1 MDLSYS
7 ACRTSQSEGRD
18 VVMWSSGQVVERSNE
33 PNPKL
38 QLQLVLEL
46 APFDACSLGLPLTQA
61 RRLLESLPSMKR
73 ERTYD
78 VIVVG
83 AGHAGCEAA
92 LAAARMGCSTL
103 LVTQNLDTIGL
114 MSCNPAVG
122 GIGKGQL
129 VRELDALG
137 GAMARLTDKA
147 GIHFRQ
153 LNTNKGRAVRS
164 SRAQVDR
171 QLYRRLVKQT
181 VEQAEN
187 LDLHQGTAAR
197 VLVRGK
203 TAIGIETELGEK
215 LRAKTVVLAPGTFL
229 NGLVHIGLT
238 HFPAGRLG
246 EAPAQMLSANLR
258 ELGFRIDRF
267 KTGTPPR
274 LDIRSLNLKRLQEQ
288 HGDAD
293 PVAFSAWTVEPV
305 ENRVSCHIAYTN
317 PKTHRIVRAGLK
329 QSPLYSGVIKGRG
342 VRYCPSIED
351 KVVKFS
357 DRDRHHVFIEP
368 EGTDTIECYPNGI
381 STSLPIHLQLRML
394 HSIEGL
400 EDCRMLRPGYA
411 IEHDYS
417 DPTQLFP
424 TLETRPIRNLYFA
437 GQINGTTGYEEA
449 ATQGLVA
456 GANAAL
462 RVQEKPALVLTRADS
477 YIGVMI
483 DDLVTKGTDEPYRM
497 FTARV
502 EYRLLLREDN
512 ADLRLSPR
520 AHELDLLSGER
531 FARVQEKQKQCE
543 QASAWLNSARIKPTS
558 ATNRVLTSLGTSPI
572 RESVA
577 PVELLRRPEV
587 TWSDLAAM
595 AGGDMTEFGSA
606 NSDRVPGRAGHVPVS
621 APVRDLVELEVKY
634 EGYIERTKHQLGQF
648 EELES
653 IAIPERLDFN
663 RVPGLSN
670 EVRERLSRNR
680 PASVGMAQRMPG
692 ITPAAVFALLAYLK
706 GKR

>member
-1 MDLSYS
+1 M
-7 ACRTSQSEGRD
+7 
-18 VVMWSSGQVVERSNE
+18 
-33 PNPKL
+33 
-38 QLQLVLEL
+38 LE
-46 APFDACSLGLPLTQA
+46 A
-61 RRLLESLPSMKR
+61 
-73 ERTYD
+73 YD

-129 VRELDALG
+129 VRELDAMG
-137 GAMARLTDKA
+137 GAMGRLADKA

-153 LNTNKGRAVRS
+153 LNTSKGRAVRS

-171 QLYRRLVKQT
+171 QLYRRLVRQA

-187 LDLHQGTAAR
+187 LALHQGTAAR

-229 NGLVHIGLT
+229 NGLVHIGLVS
-238 HFPAGRLG
+238 FPAGRLG
-246 EAPAQMLSANLR
+246 EVPAQKLGANLR
-258 ELGFRIDRF
+258 ELGFRIRRF
-267 KTGTPPR
+267 KTGTPAR
-274 LDIRSLNLKRLQEQ
+274 LDLRSLDLRAMQRQ
-288 HGDAD
+288 DGDEP
-293 PVAFSAWTVEPV
+293 PVPFSDWTVERPR
-305 ENRVSCHIAYTN
+305 NQASCYVTYTN
-317 PKTHRIVRAGLK
+317 KATHRIVRSGLK
-329 QSPLYSGVIKGRG
+329 QSPLYSGIIKGRG

-357 DRDRHHVFIEP
+357 DRDRHHIFIEP
-368 EGTDTIECYPNGI
+368 EGTDTVECYPNGI
-381 STSLPIHLQLRML
+381 STSLPVHLQLRML
-394 HSIEGL
+394 HSIKGL
-400 EDCRMLRPGYA
+400 EDCRMFRPGYA

-424 TLETRPIRNLYFA
+424 TLETRPVRNLYFA

-456 GANAAL
+456 GVNAAL
-462 RVQEKPALVLTRADS
+462 RVLKKPPLVLTRADS

-512 ADLRLSPR
+512 ADLRLGPR
-520 AHELDLLSGER
+520 AHELGLLTGKQFSR
-531 FARVQEKQKQCE
+531 IQEKQKQCK
-543 QASAWLNSARIKPTS
+543 QANAWLSSARIKSTPKV
-558 ATNRVLTSLGTSPI
+558 NRRLRTLGTTPVA
-572 RESVA
+572 ESVP

-587 TWSDLAAM
+587 TWSDLMYM
-595 AGGDMTEFGSA
+595 AERKTD
-606 NSDRVPGRAGHVPVS
+606 VPVS
-621 APVRDLVELEVKY
+621 VQELVELEVKY
-634 EGYIERTKHQLGQF
+634 EGYIERMKRQLGQF

-653 IAIPERLDFN
+653 IAIPERLDFG

-670 EVRERLSRNR
+670 EVRERLSHNR

-692 ITPAAVFALLAYLK
+692 VTPAAVFALLAYLK
-706 GKR
+706 GRR

>member
-1 MDLSYS
+1 MKH
-7 ACRTSQSEGRD
+7 
-18 VVMWSSGQVVERSNE
+18 ER
-33 PNPKL
+33 
-38 QLQLVLEL
+38 
-46 APFDACSLGLPLTQA
+46 A
-61 RRLLESLPSMKR
+61 
-73 ERTYD
+73 YD

-137 GAMARLTDKA
+137 GAMAQLTDKA

-153 LNTNKGRAVRS
+153 LNTSKGRAVRS

-187 LDLHQGTAAR
+187 LSLHQGTAAR
-197 VLVRGK
+197 VLLRGK

-229 NGLVHIGLT
+229 NGLVHIGLVS
-238 HFPAGRLG
+238 FPAGRLG
-246 EAPAQMLSANLR
+246 EAPAQKLSANLR
-258 ELGFRIDRF
+258 ELGFRIGRF

-317 PKTHRIVRAGLK
+317 TKTHRIVRAGLK

-381 STSLPIHLQLRML
+381 STSLPVHLQLRML
-394 HSIEGL
+394 QSIKGL
-400 EDCRMLRPGYA
+400 EDCRILRPGYA

-437 GQINGTTGYEEA
+437 GQMNGTTGYEEA

-462 RVQEKPALVLTRADS
+462 RVQEKPTLVLTRADS

-520 AHELDLLSGER
+520 ARELGLLSGER
-531 FARVQEKQKQCE
+531 FSRVQEKHKQCE
-543 QASAWLNSARIKPTS
+543 QARAWLDSARIKPT
-558 ATNRVLTSLGTSPI
+558 APTNRLLQSLGTSPI
-572 RESVA
+572 HESVA

-587 TWSDLAAM
+587 TWSDLEAM
-595 AGGDMTEFGSA
+595 AGDTIPIPRAESGY
-606 NSDRVPGRAGHVPVS
+606 VPG
-621 APVRDLVELEVKY
+621 PVRDLVELEVKY
-634 EGYIERTKHQLGQF
+634 EGYIERMKRQLGQF
-648 EELES
+648 EELEF
-653 IAIPERLDFN
+653 IVIPERLDFN

-680 PASVGMAQRMPG
+680 PASVGMAQRMSG
-692 ITPAAVFALLAYLK
+692 VTPAAVFALMAHLK
-706 GKR
+706 GHR

>member
-1 MDLSYS
+1 M
-7 ACRTSQSEGRD
+7 T
-18 VVMWSSGQVVERSNE
+18 
-33 PNPKL
+33 
-38 QLQLVLEL
+38 
-46 APFDACSLGLPLTQA
+46 
-61 RRLLESLPSMKR
+61 R
-73 ERTYD
+73 ERAYD

-92 LAAARMGCSTL
+92 LAAARMGCATL

-137 GAMARLTDKA
+137 GAMAQLTDKA

-153 LNTNKGRAVRS
+153 LNTSKGRAVRS

-181 VEQAEN
+181 LEQTGPAEARCQK
-187 LDLHQGTAAR
+187 LDARSQKWRHSDTSPLLSPRGKEGEKRAVTLYQGTAAR
-197 VLVRGK
+197 VLVRGR
-203 TAIGIETELGEK
+203 TAIGIETELDEK

-229 NGLVHIGLT
+229 NGLVHIGFVN
-238 HFPAGRLG
+238 FPAGRLG
-246 EAPAQMLSANLR
+246 EAPAQKLSANLR
-258 ELGFRIDRF
+258 ELGFRVGRF

-288 HGDAD
+288 HGDPE

-305 ENRVSCHIAYTN
+305 ENRVLCYVAYTN
-317 PKTHRIVRAGLK
+317 AKTHRIVRAGLK

-368 EGTDTIECYPNGI
+368 EGTDTVECYPNGI
-381 STSLPIHLQLRML
+381 STSLPVHLQLRML
-394 HSIEGL
+394 QSIKGF
-400 EDCRMLRPGYA
+400 EDCRILRPGYA

-424 TLETRPIRNLYFA
+424 TLETRLIRNLYFA

-449 ATQGLVA
+449 AAQGLVA

-462 RVQEKPALVLTRADS
+462 RAQEKPTLVLTRADS

-520 AHELDLLSGER
+520 SHELGLLSGER

-543 QASAWLNSARIKPTS
+543 QATAWLQSARIKPTA
-558 ATNRVLTSLGTSPI
+558 ATNRLLQSLGTSPI
-572 RESVA
+572 HESVA

-587 TWSDLAAM
+587 TWNDLVAMAESASDLP
-595 AGGDMTEFGSA
+595 T
-606 NSDRVPGRAGHVPVS
+606 PVQG
-621 APVRDLVELEVKY
+621 LVELEIKY
-634 EGYIERTKHQLGQF
+634 EGYIKRMKHQLCQF

-653 IAIPERLDFN
+653 IVIPERLDFN

-680 PASVGMAQRMPG
+680 PASVGMAQRMSG
-692 ITPAAVFALLAYLK
+692 ITPAAVFALMAHLK
-706 GKR
+706 GHR

>member
-1 MDLSYS
+1 
-7 ACRTSQSEGRD
+7 
-18 VVMWSSGQVVERSNE
+18 
-33 PNPKL
+33 
-38 QLQLVLEL
+38 
-46 APFDACSLGLPLTQA
+46 
-61 RRLLESLPSMKR
+61 MKR
-73 ERTYD
+73 EQTYD

-83 AGHAGCEAA
+83 AGHAGTEAA

-103 LVTQNLDTIGL
+103 LLTQNLDTIGL

-129 VRELDALG
+129 VRELDAMG
-137 GAMARLTDKA
+137 GAMAQLTDRA

-153 LNTNKGRAVRS
+153 LNTSKGRAVRS

-181 VEQAEN
+181 LEQTPYEVRSEK
-187 LDLHQGTAAR
+187 LDARSQKCRPGVTLYQGTVAK
-197 VLVRGK
+197 VKVRGK
-203 TAIGIETELGEK
+203 RCVGVETELGEQ

-229 NGLVHIGLT
+229 NGLVHIGMT
-238 HFPAGRLG
+238 RFPAGRLG
-246 EAPAQMLSANLR
+246 EAPAQMLSRNLE
-258 ELGFRIDRF
+258 ELGFRLNRF
-267 KTGTPPR
+267 KTGTPAR
-274 LDIRSLNLKRLQEQ
+274 LDMRSLNLKAMQKQ
-288 HGDAD
+288 DGDEP
-293 PVAFSAWTVEPV
+293 PVPFSDWTDEPPR
-305 ENRVSCHIAYTN
+305 NQASCYVTYTN
-317 PKTHRIVRAGLK
+317 PTTHRIVRSSLK
-329 QSPLYSGVIKGRG
+329 QSPLYAGVIKGRG

-357 DRDRHHVFIEP
+357 ERDRHHVFIEP

-381 STSLPIHLQLRML
+381 STSLPVHLQLRML
-394 HSIEGL
+394 RSIKGL

-417 DPTQLFP
+417 DPTQLLP
-424 TLETRPIRNLYFA
+424 TLETCPIRDLYFA

-449 ATQGLVA
+449 AAQGLVA

-462 RVQEKPALVLTRADS
+462 RVLERSPFILTRADS

-520 AHELDLLSGER
+520 AHEIGLLSGER
-531 FARVQEKQKQCE
+531 FSRVQLKQKQCE
-543 QASAWLNSARIKPTS
+543 QEAARLNAARVRPTPEV
-558 ATNRVLTSLGTSPI
+558 NRRLKSLGTTPI
-572 RESVA
+572 AGSVPA
-577 PVELLRRPEV
+577 IELLRRPEV
-587 TWSDLAAM
+587 TWIDLAAM
-595 AGGDMTEFGSA
+595 DES
-606 NSDRVPGRAGHVPVS
+606 VPDLP
-621 APVRDLVELEVKY
+621 APVQDLVELEVKY
-634 EGYIERTKHQLGQF
+634 EGYIERTKHQLAQF

-653 IAIPERLDFN
+653 IVIPQRLDFN

-670 EVRERLSRNR
+670 EVRERLSRHR
-680 PASVGMAQRMPG
+680 PASVGQAQRMTG
-692 ITPAAVFALLAYLK
+692 VTPAAVFALLAYMK
-706 GKR
+706 GRK

>member
-1 MDLSYS
+1 MKH
-7 ACRTSQSEGRD
+7 
-18 VVMWSSGQVVERSNE
+18 M
-33 PNPKL
+33 
-38 QLQLVLEL
+38 
-46 APFDACSLGLPLTQA
+46 
-61 RRLLESLPSMKR
+61 PS
-73 ERTYD
+73 YD

-129 VRELDALG
+129 VRELDAMG
-137 GAMARLTDKA
+137 GAMGQLTDRA

-153 LNTNKGRAVRS
+153 LNTSKGRAVRS

-171 QLYRRLVKQT
+171 QLYRRLVKQSLEDT
-181 VEQAEN
+181 AEGRSQKAEARRQNCSDSDRPSRGVTLYQA
-187 LDLHQGTAAR
+187 AVAR
-197 VLVRGK
+197 VLVRGR
-203 TAIGIETELGEK
+203 TCVGVETELGEQ

-229 NGLVHIGLT
+229 NGLVHIGLVS
-238 HFPAGRLG
+238 FPAGRLG
-246 EAPAQMLSANLR
+246 EAPAQKLGANLR
-258 ELGFRIDRF
+258 ELGFNIGRF
-267 KTGTPPR
+267 KTGTPAR
-274 LDIRSLNLKRLQEQ
+274 LDLRSLNLKAMQKQ
-288 HGDAD
+288 DGDEP
-293 PVAFSAWTVEPV
+293 PVPFSDWTDEPPR
-305 ENRVSCHIAYTN
+305 NTASCYITYTN
-317 PKTHRIVRAGLK
+317 KTTHRIVRSGLA

-351 KVVKFS
+351 KTVKFS
-357 DRDRHHVFIEP
+357 DRDRHHIFIEP
-368 EGTDTIECYPNGI
+368 EGTDTVECYPNGI
-381 STSLPIHLQLRML
+381 STSLPVHLQLRML
-394 HSIEGL
+394 HSIKGL

-437 GQINGTTGYEEA
+437 GQVNGTTGYEEA
-449 ATQGLVA
+449 AAQGLVA

-462 RVQEKPALVLTRADS
+462 RVQEKPPLVLTRADS

-512 ADLRLSPR
+512 ADLRLGPR
-520 AHELDLLSGER
+520 AHELGLLTDRQFSR
-531 FARVQEKQKQCE
+531 IQEKQKQCE
-543 QASAWLNSARIKPTS
+543 QARKWLNSARIK
-558 ATNRVLTSLGTSPI
+558 ATPRVNRRLEALGTTSI
-572 RESVA
+572 SESVA
-577 PVELLRRPEV
+577 AIELLRRPEV
-587 TWSDLAAM
+587 TWGDLMEM
-595 AGGDMTEFGSA
+595 ANDEYRMSNVG
-606 NSDRVPGRAGHVPVS
+606 RVGNQVAE
-621 APVRDLVELEVKY
+621 LVELEVKY
-634 EGYIERTKHQLGQF
+634 EGYIERMKRQLRQF
-648 EELES
+648 DELES

-680 PASVGMAQRMPG
+680 PASVGMAQRLPG
-692 ITPAAVFALLAYLK
+692 ITPAAVFALMAFLK
-706 GKR
+706 GHK

>member
-1 MDLSYS
+1 V
-7 ACRTSQSEGRD
+7 RR
-18 VVMWSSGQVVERSNE
+18 ERSH
-33 PNPKL
+33 
-38 QLQLVLEL
+38 
-46 APFDACSLGLPLTQA
+46 
-61 RRLLESLPSMKR
+61 
-73 ERTYD
+73 D

-129 VRELDALG
+129 VRELDAMG
-137 GAMARLTDKA
+137 GAMAELTDKA

-153 LNTNKGRAVRS
+153 LNTSKGRAVRS

-181 VEQAEN
+181 VEQTEN
-187 LDLHQGTAAR
+187 LYLHQGTAAR

-238 HFPAGRLG
+238 SFPAGRLG
-246 EAPAQMLSANLR
+246 EAPALWLSANLR
-258 ELGFRIDRF
+258 ELGFRIGRF
-267 KTGTPPR
+267 KTGTPAR
-274 LDIRSLNLKRLQEQ
+274 LDLRSLNLKAMQKQ
-288 HGDAD
+288 DGDEP
-293 PVAFSAWTVEPV
+293 PVPFSDWTDEPPR
-305 ENRVSCHIAYTN
+305 NLASCYVTYTN
-317 PKTHRIVRAGLK
+317 KTTHRIVRAGLK
-329 QSPLYSGVIKGRG
+329 QSPLYSGTIKGRG

-357 DRDRHHVFIEP
+357 DRERHHIFIEP
-368 EGTDTIECYPNGI
+368 EGTDTVECYPNGI
-381 STSLPIHLQLRML
+381 STSLPVHLQLRML
-394 HSIEGL
+394 QSIKGL

-462 RVQEKPALVLTRADS
+462 RVLEKTAFVLTRADS

-512 ADLRLSPR
+512 ADLRLAPR
-520 AHELDLLSGER
+520 AHELGLLTNRQFSR
-531 FARVQEKQKQCE
+531 IQEKQHQCE
-543 QASAWLNSARIKPTS
+543 QATAWLNSARIKASPKV
-558 ATNRVLTSLGTSPI
+558 NRRLKGLGTTPI
-572 RESVA
+572 AESVPA
-577 PVELLRRPEV
+577 IELLRRPEV
-587 TWSDLAAM
+587 TWVDLEYM
-595 AGGDMTEFGSA
+595 TGDTI
-606 NSDRVPGRAGHVPVS
+606 PIPRAESGHVPVS
-621 APVRDLVELEVKY
+621 APVRDLIELEVKY
-634 EGYIERTKHQLGQF
+634 EGYIERTKRQLGQF

-670 EVRERLSRNR
+670 EVRERLLHNR

-692 ITPAAVFALLAYLK
+692 ITPTAVFALLAYLK
-706 GKR
+706 GRR

>member
-1 MDLSYS
+1 
-7 ACRTSQSEGRD
+7 
-18 VVMWSSGQVVERSNE
+18 
-33 PNPKL
+33 
-38 QLQLVLEL
+38 
-46 APFDACSLGLPLTQA
+46 
-61 RRLLESLPSMKR
+61 MKR
-73 ERTYD
+73 ERAYD

-137 GAMARLTDKA
+137 GAMAQLTDKA

-153 LNTNKGRAVRS
+153 LNTSKGRAVRS

-181 VEQAEN
+181 LEQTVTDEARCHK
-187 LDLHQGTAAR
+187 LDARSKKWRQADTSPLPSPQSGEGEESAVTLYQGTVAR

-203 TAIGIETELGEK
+203 TCVGVETELGDQ

-229 NGLVHIGLT
+229 NGLVHIGLES
-238 HFPAGRLG
+238 FPAGRLG
-246 EAPAQMLSANLR
+246 EAPAQKLGANLR
-258 ELGFRIDRF
+258 DLGFNIGRF
-267 KTGTPPR
+267 KTGTPAR
-274 LDIRSLNLKRLQEQ
+274 LDTRSLDLEAMQKQD
-288 HGDAD
+288 GDEP
-293 PVAFSAWTVEPV
+293 PVPFSDWTDEPPR
-305 ENRVSCHIAYTN
+305 NQASCYVTYTN
-317 PKTHRIVRAGLK
+317 KTTHRIVRAGLK

-357 DRDRHHVFIEP
+357 DRDRHHIFIEP
-368 EGTDTIECYPNGI
+368 EGKDTVECYPNGI
-381 STSLPIHLQLRML
+381 STSLPVHLQLRML
-394 HSIEGL
+394 HSIKGL

-417 DPTQLFP
+417 DPTQLYP
-424 TLETRPIRNLYFA
+424 TLETRLVRNLYFA

-449 ATQGLVA
+449 GTQGLVA

-462 RVQEKPALVLTRADS
+462 RVQEKPPLVLTRADS

-512 ADLRLSPR
+512 ADLRLGPR
-520 AHELDLLSGER
+520 AHELGLLDSR
-531 FARVQEKQKQCE
+531 QFSRIREKQRQCKQ
-543 QASAWLNSARIKPTS
+543 ANAWLSSARIKPTPKV
-558 ATNRVLTSLGTSPI
+558 NRRLRTLGTTPI
-572 RESVA
+572 AESVP

-587 TWSDLAAM
+587 TWADLEAM
-595 AGGDMTEFGSA
+595 AGDMTEFRSG
-606 NSDRVPGRAGHVPVS
+606 NSDRVPPG
-621 APVRDLVELEVKY
+621 VRDLVELEVKY
-634 EGYIERTKHQLGQF
+634 EGYIERMKRQLGQF
-648 EELES
+648 EEFES
-653 IAIPERLDFN
+653 VVIPERLDFG

-692 ITPAAVFALLAYLK
+692 VTPAAVFALMAYLRNK
-706 GKR
+706 

>member
-1 MDLSYS
+1 
-7 ACRTSQSEGRD
+7 
-18 VVMWSSGQVVERSNE
+18 MWSSGQVVEWSNE

-92 LAAARMGCSTL
+92 LAAARMDCSTL

-137 GAMARLTDKA
+137 GAMAQLTDRA

-153 LNTNKGRAVRS
+153 LNTSKGRAVRS

-171 QLYRRLVKQT
+171 QFYRRLVKQT
-181 VEQAEN
+181 VEQTEN
-187 LDLHQGTAAR
+187 LSLHQGTAAR
-197 VLVRGK
+197 VLLHGK
-203 TAIGIETELGEK
+203 TATGIETELGEK

-229 NGLVHIGLT
+229 NGLVHIGLVS
-238 HFPAGRLG
+238 FPAGRLG
-246 EAPAQMLSANLR
+246 EAPAQRLSANLR
-258 ELGFRIDRF
+258 ELGFRIGRF

-274 LDIRSLNLKRLQEQ
+274 LDIRSLHLKRLQEQ
-288 HGDAD
+288 HGDAE
-293 PVAFSAWTVEPV
+293 PVPFSAWTVEPV
-305 ENRVSCHIAYTN
+305 ENRVSCHVAYTN
-317 PKTHRIVRAGLK
+317 TKTHRIVRAGLK

-381 STSLPIHLQLRML
+381 STSLPVHLQLRML
-394 HSIEGL
+394 QSIKGL
-400 EDCRMLRPGYA
+400 EGCRILRPGYA

-449 ATQGLVA
+449 AAQGLVA

-462 RVQEKPALVLTRADS
+462 RVQTKPALVLTRADS

-520 AHELDLLSGER
+520 AHELGLLSGER
-531 FARVQEKQKQCE
+531 FSRVQEKHNQCE
-543 QASAWLNSARIKPTS
+543 QARAWLDSARIKPTA
-558 ATNRVLTSLGTSPI
+558 ATNRLLQSLGTSPI
-572 RESVA
+572 HESVA

-587 TWSDLAAM
+587 TWNDLEAMVFGVRAAPSCRLSGK
-595 AGGDMTEFGSA
+595 AGATLPHSK
-606 NSDRVPGRAGHVPVS
+606 VPGFPGSDAGESGHFPRPVQ
-621 APVRDLVELEVKY
+621 DLIELEVKY
-634 EGYIERTKHQLGQF
+634 EGYIERMKHQLGQF

-653 IAIPERLDFN
+653 IVIPERLDFN

-680 PASVGMAQRMPG
+680 PASVGMAQRMSG
-692 ITPAAVFALLAYLK
+692 ITPAAVFALMVHLK
-706 GKR
+706 GHR

>member
-1 MDLSYS
+1 M
-7 ACRTSQSEGRD
+7 RR
-18 VVMWSSGQVVERSNE
+18 ERS
-33 PNPKL
+33 
-38 QLQLVLEL
+38 
-46 APFDACSLGLPLTQA
+46 
-61 RRLLESLPSMKR
+61 
-73 ERTYD
+73 YD

-137 GAMARLTDKA
+137 GAMAELTDKA

-153 LNTNKGRAVRS
+153 LNTSKGRAVRS

-181 VEQAEN
+181 VEVAEN
-187 LDLHQGTAAR
+187 LCLHQGTAAC

-203 TAIGIETELGEK
+203 TAVGIETELGEK

-229 NGLVHIGLT
+229 NGLVHIGLVS
-238 HFPAGRLG
+238 FPAGRLG
-246 EAPAQMLSANLR
+246 EAPAQKLSANLR
-258 ELGFRIDRF
+258 ELDFNIGRF
-267 KTGTPPR
+267 KTGTPAR
-274 LDIRSLNLKRLQEQ
+274 LDTRSLNLKAMQKQ
-288 HGDAD
+288 DGDEP
-293 PVAFSAWTVEPV
+293 PVPFSDWTDKPPR
-305 ENRVSCHIAYTN
+305 NQASCYVTYTN
-317 PKTHRIVRAGLK
+317 KTTHRIVRSGLK
-329 QSPLYSGVIKGRG
+329 QSPLYAGVIKGRG

-357 DRDRHHVFIEP
+357 DRDRHHIFIEP
-368 EGTDTIECYPNGI
+368 EGTDTVECYPNGI
-381 STSLPIHLQLRML
+381 STSLPIHLQLRTL
-394 HSIEGL
+394 QSIKGL

-462 RVQEKPALVLTRADS
+462 RVQERPALMLTRAES

-512 ADLRLSPR
+512 ADLRLSSR
-520 AHELDLLSGER
+520 AHELGLLSGVR
-531 FARVQEKQKQCE
+531 FARVQGKQRQCR
-543 QASAWLNSARIKPTS
+543 QATAWLNSARIKPVP
-558 ATNRVLTSLGTSPI
+558 AVNRRLESLGTTPI
-572 RESVA
+572 AESFPA
-577 PVELLRRPEV
+577 IEILRRPEV
-587 TWSDLAAM
+587 TWSGLAAM
-595 AGGDMTEFGSA
+595 TES
-606 NSDRVPGRAGHVPVS
+606 VPDLPVPVQE
-621 APVRDLVELEVKY
+621 LVELEVKY
-634 EGYIERTKHQLGQF
+634 EGYIKRMQHQLGQF

-653 IAIPERLDFN
+653 IVIPQRLDFN

-670 EVRERLSRNR
+670 EVREKLSRNR

-692 ITPAAVFALLAYLK
+692 VTPAAVFALMAYLK
-706 GKR
+706 GRR

>member
-1 MDLSYS
+1 M
-7 ACRTSQSEGRD
+7 
-18 VVMWSSGQVVERSNE
+18 N
-33 PNPKL
+33 
-38 QLQLVLEL
+38 
-46 APFDACSLGLPLTQA
+46 
-61 RRLLESLPSMKR
+61 R
-73 ERTYD
+73 EQTYD

-129 VRELDALG
+129 VRELDAMG
-137 GAMARLTDKA
+137 GAMGQLTDRA

-153 LNTNKGRAVRS
+153 LNTSKGRAVRS

-171 QLYRRLVKQT
+171 QLYRKLMKQLLEDADEVRSEKLDARSQKCSDT
-181 VEQAEN
+181 DRPRRAVTLYQA
-187 LDLHQGTAAR
+187 TAAR

-203 TAIGIETELGEK
+203 MCVGIETELGEE

-229 NGLVHIGLT
+229 NGLVHIGLVS
-238 HFPAGRLG
+238 FPAGRLG
-246 EAPAQMLSANLR
+246 EAPAQKLSTNLG
-258 ELGFRIDRF
+258 ELGFNIGRF
-267 KTGTPPR
+267 KTGTPAR
-274 LDIRSLNLKRLQEQ
+274 LDIRSLNLKAMQKQ
-288 HGDAD
+288 DGDEP
-293 PVAFSAWTVEPV
+293 PVAFSDWTDEPPR
-305 ENRVSCHIAYTN
+305 NTASCYVTYTN
-317 PKTHRIVRAGLK
+317 KTTHRIVRAGLK

-357 DRDRHHVFIEP
+357 DRDRHHIFIEP
-368 EGTDTIECYPNGI
+368 EGRDTVECYPNGI

-394 HSIEGL
+394 HSIAGL
-400 EDCRMLRPGYA
+400 EECRMLRPGYA

-424 TLETRPIRNLYFA
+424 TLETRPIRNLFFA

-449 ATQGLVA
+449 AAQGLVA

-462 RVQEKPALVLTRADS
+462 KVLEEPPLVLTRADS

-512 ADLRLSPR
+512 ADLRLGPR
-520 AHELDLLSGER
+520 AHELGLLTGNQFSR
-531 FARVQEKQKQCE
+531 IQEKQRQYE
-543 QASAWLNSARIKPTS
+543 RATNWLNSARIK
-558 ATNRVLTSLGTSPI
+558 ATPKVNRRLKALGTTPI
-572 RESVA
+572 AESVPA
-577 PVELLRRPEV
+577 IELLRRPEV
-587 TWSDLAAM
+587 TWEDLETMAFGVRAAPGCRLSRK
-595 AGGDMTEFGSA
+595 AGASLPHSKVQE
-606 NSDRVPGRAGHVPVS
+606 
-621 APVRDLVELEVKY
+621 LVELEVKY
-634 EGYIERTKHQLGQF
+634 EGYIERMKRQLAQF
-648 EELES
+648 DELES
-653 IAIPERLDFN
+653 IAIPERLDFG

-670 EVRERLSRNR
+670 EVRERLARNR

-692 ITPAAVFALLAYLK
+692 ITPAAVFAIMAHLRRK
-706 GKR
+706 

>member
-1 MDLSYS
+1 M
-7 ACRTSQSEGRD
+7 RH
-18 VVMWSSGQVVERSNE
+18 
-33 PNPKL
+33 
-38 QLQLVLEL
+38 
-46 APFDACSLGLPLTQA
+46 
-61 RRLLESLPSMKR
+61 

-83 AGHAGCEAA
+83 AGHAGTEAA
-92 LAAARMGCSTL
+92 LAAARMGCATL

-129 VRELDALG
+129 VRELDAMG
-137 GAMARLTDKA
+137 GAMGQLTDMA

-153 LNTNKGRAVRS
+153 LNTSKGRAVRS

-171 QLYRRLVKQT
+171 QLYRRLVRQLLEGADEVRSEKLDARSQKCSDT
-181 VEQAEN
+181 VRPRRAVTLYQA
-187 LDLHQGTAAR
+187 TAAR

-203 TAIGIETELGEK
+203 TCVGVETELGEQ
-215 LRAKTVVLAPGTFL
+215 LRAKAVVLAPGTFL

-238 HFPAGRLG
+238 SFPAGRLG
-246 EAPAQMLSANLR
+246 EAPAQKLGANLR
-258 ELGFRIDRF
+258 ELGFNIGRF
-267 KTGTPPR
+267 KTGTPAR
-274 LDIRSLNLKRLQEQ
+274 LDMRSLNLKAMQKQ
-288 HGDAD
+288 DGDEP
-293 PVAFSAWTVEPV
+293 PVPFSDWTDEPPR
-305 ENRVSCHIAYTN
+305 NLASCYVTYTN
-317 PKTHRIVRAGLK
+317 KTTHRIVRAGLK

-357 DRDRHHVFIEP
+357 DRDRHHIFIEP
-368 EGTDTIECYPNGI
+368 EGTDTVECYPNGI
-381 STSLPIHLQLRML
+381 STSLPVDLQLRML
-394 HSIEGL
+394 HSIKGL

-449 ATQGLVA
+449 AAQGLVA

-462 RVQEKPALVLTRADS
+462 RVQEKPPLVLTRADS

-512 ADLRLSPR
+512 ADLRLGPR
-520 AHELDLLSGER
+520 AHELGLLTDEQFGR
-531 FARVQEKQKQCE
+531 IQEKQRQCE
-543 QASAWLNSARIKPTS
+543 RATKWLNSARIKASPKV
-558 ATNRVLTSLGTSPI
+558 NRRLKALGTTPI
-572 RESVA
+572 TESVPA
-577 PVELLRRPEV
+577 IELLRRPEV
-587 TWSDLAAM
+587 TWTALAQM
-595 AGGDMTEFGSA
+595 ANGEWRMA
-606 NSDRVPGRAGHVPVS
+606 NSGQLGNQVAE
-621 APVRDLVELEVKY
+621 LVELEVKY
-634 EGYIERTKHQLGQF
+634 EGYIERMKRQLGQF
-648 EELES
+648 QELES

-663 RVPGLSN
+663 RVHGLSN
-670 EVRERLSRNR
+670 EVRERLSRN
-680 PASVGMAQRMPG
+680 PPSSVGMAQRMLG

-706 GKR
+706 GRK

>member
-1 MDLSYS
+1 
-7 ACRTSQSEGRD
+7 
-18 VVMWSSGQVVERSNE
+18 
-33 PNPKL
+33 
-38 QLQLVLEL
+38 
-46 APFDACSLGLPLTQA
+46 
-61 RRLLESLPSMKR
+61 MKR
-73 ERTYD
+73 EPTYD

-129 VRELDALG
+129 VRELDAMG
-137 GAMARLTDKA
+137 GAMGQMTDTA

-153 LNTNKGRAVRS
+153 LNTSKGRAVRS

-171 QLYRRLVKQT
+171 QLYRRLVKRT
-181 VEQAEN
+181 VEHAKN
-187 LDLHQGTAAR
+187 LDLHQGTATR

-203 TAIGIETELGEK
+203 TAIGIETELGER
-215 LRAKTVVLAPGTFL
+215 LRARTVVLAPGTFL
-229 NGLVHIGLT
+229 NGLVHIGLVS
-238 HFPAGRLG
+238 FPAGRLG
-246 EAPAQMLSANLR
+246 EAPAQKLGANLR
-258 ELGFRIDRF
+258 ELGFRIGRF
-267 KTGTPPR
+267 KTGTPAR
-274 LDIRSLNLKRLQEQ
+274 LDLRSLNLKAMQEQ
-288 HGDAD
+288 DGDEP
-293 PVAFSAWTVEPV
+293 PVPFSDWTDEPPR
-305 ENRVSCHIAYTN
+305 NQASCYVTYTN
-317 PKTHRIVRAGLK
+317 KSTHRIVRAGLK
-329 QSPLYSGVIKGRG
+329 QSPLYSGVIKGQG

-357 DRDRHHVFIEP
+357 ERDRHHIFIEP
-368 EGTDTIECYPNGI
+368 EGTDTVECYPNGI
-381 STSLPIHLQLRML
+381 STSLPTHTQLRML
-394 HSIEGL
+394 RSINGL
-400 EDCRMLRPGYA
+400 EECRMLRPGYA

-424 TLETRPIRNLYFA
+424 TLETRPFRNLYFA

-449 ATQGLVA
+449 AAQGLVA

-462 RVQEKPALVLTRADS
+462 RVQEKPALELTRADS

-512 ADLRLSPR
+512 ADLRLGPR
-520 AHELDLLSGER
+520 AHELGLLTGEQFSR
-531 FARVQEKQKQCE
+531 IQKKQRQCE
-543 QASAWLNSARIKPTS
+543 RATTWLNSARIKASPKV
-558 ATNRVLTSLGTSPI
+558 NRRLKALGTTPI
-572 RESVA
+572 AESVPA
-577 PVELLRRPEV
+577 IELLRRPEV
-587 TWSDLAAM
+587 TWSDLEAMVFGLRAAPSCRLSGK
-595 AGGDMTEFGSA
+595 AGAALPHSKVPKSSA
-606 NSDRVPGRAGHVPVS
+606 ADAGESGHFPRPVQE
-621 APVRDLVELEVKY
+621 LVELEVKY
-634 EGYIERTKHQLGQF
+634 EGYIERMKRQLGQF

-653 IAIPERLDFN
+653 IAIPERLDFS

-692 ITPAAVFALLAYLK
+692 MTPAAVFALLAHLK
-706 GKR
+706 GRR

>member
-1 MDLSYS
+1 
-7 ACRTSQSEGRD
+7 
-18 VVMWSSGQVVERSNE
+18 
-33 PNPKL
+33 
-38 QLQLVLEL
+38 
-46 APFDACSLGLPLTQA
+46 
-61 RRLLESLPSMKR
+61 MKR
-73 ERTYD
+73 ERVYD

-129 VRELDALG
+129 VRELDAMG
-137 GAMARLTDKA
+137 GAMGQLTDKA

-153 LNTNKGRAVRS
+153 LNTSKGRAVRS
-164 SRAQVDR
+164 SRAQVDH
-171 QLYRRLVKQT
+171 QLYRRLMKQT
-181 VEQAEN
+181 VEQAGRAGEDDSEFRN
-187 LDLHQGTAAR
+187 QKPECRMAEAERRARCPEGTGEISLHQGTVAR

-203 TAIGIETELGEK
+203 TAVGIETELGEQ

-238 HFPAGRLG
+238 SFPAGRLG
-246 EAPAQMLSANLR
+246 EAPAQKLGENLR
-258 ELGFRIDRF
+258 EMGFNIGRF
-267 KTGTPPR
+267 KTGTPAR
-274 LDIRSLNLKRLQEQ
+274 LDMRSLNLKAMQKQ
-288 HGDAD
+288 DGDEP
-293 PVAFSAWTVEPV
+293 PVPFSDWTDEPPR
-305 ENRVSCHIAYTN
+305 NQASCYVTYTN
-317 PKTHRIVRAGLK
+317 KTTHRIVRAGLK
-329 QSPLYSGVIKGRG
+329 QSPLYSGIIKGRG

-357 DRDRHHVFIEP
+357 ERDRHHIFIEP
-368 EGTDTIECYPNGI
+368 EGTDTVECYPNGI

-394 HSIEGL
+394 HSIKGL

-417 DPTQLFP
+417 DPTQLYP
-424 TLETRPIRNLYFA
+424 TLETRPVRNLYFA

-449 ATQGLVA
+449 AAQGLVA

-462 RVQEKPALVLTRADS
+462 RVLEKPALVLTRADS

-512 ADLRLSPR
+512 ADLRLGPR
-520 AHELDLLSGER
+520 AHELGLLDGRQFS
-531 FARVQEKQKQCE
+531 RVQEKQRQCE
-543 QASAWLNSARIKPTS
+543 QAAAWLNSVRIKASPKV
-558 ATNRVLTSLGTSPI
+558 NRQLKALGTTPI
-572 RESVA
+572 AESVPA
-577 PVELLRRPEV
+577 IELLRRPEV
-587 TWSDLAAM
+587 TWSDLVKL
-595 AGGDMTEFGSA
+595 A
-606 NSDRVPGRAGHVPVS
+606 NDECRISNVGRIDDQAVE
-621 APVRDLVELEVKY
+621 LVELEVKY
-634 EGYIERTKHQLGQF
+634 EGYIERMKHQLAQF

-653 IAIPERLDFN
+653 VAIPERLDFG

-680 PASVGMAQRMPG
+680 PASVGMAQRMSG
-692 ITPAAVFALLAYLK
+692 ITPAAVFALLAHLK
-706 GKR
+706 GRR

>member
-1 MDLSYS
+1 
-7 ACRTSQSEGRD
+7 
-18 VVMWSSGQVVERSNE
+18 
-33 PNPKL
+33 
-38 QLQLVLEL
+38 
-46 APFDACSLGLPLTQA
+46 
-61 RRLLESLPSMKR
+61 MKR
-73 ERTYD
+73 ERVYD

-129 VRELDALG
+129 VRELDAMG
-137 GAMARLTDKA
+137 GAMGQLTDKA

-153 LNTNKGRAVRS
+153 LNTSKGRAVRS

-171 QLYRRLVKQT
+171 QLYRRLMKQLLEDT
-181 VEQAEN
+181 AEGRSQKAECRRQKCSDSDRPSQAVT
-187 LDLHQGTAAR
+187 LYQGTVAR
-197 VLVRGK
+197 MLVRGK
-203 TAIGIETELGEK
+203 TCVGIETELGEK

-238 HFPAGRLG
+238 SFPAGRLG
-246 EAPAQMLSANLR
+246 EAPAQKLSANLR
-258 ELGFRIDRF
+258 ELGFNVGRF
-267 KTGTPPR
+267 KTGTPAR
-274 LDIRSLNLKRLQEQ
+274 LDMRSLNLKAMQQ
-288 HGDAD
+288 QDGDEP
-293 PVAFSAWTVEPV
+293 PVPFSDWTDEPPR
-305 ENRVSCHIAYTN
+305 NTASCYVTYTN
-317 PKTHRIVRAGLK
+317 KTTHRIVRAGLA
-329 QSPLYSGVIKGRG
+329 QSPLYSGVIKGHG

-351 KVVKFS
+351 KIVKFS
-357 DRDRHHVFIEP
+357 DRDRHHIFIEP
-368 EGTDTIECYPNGI
+368 EGTDTVECYPNGI

-394 HSIEGL
+394 HSIAGL

-462 RVQEKPALVLTRADS
+462 RVQEKPPLVLTRADS

-512 ADLRLSPR
+512 ADLRLGPR
-520 AHELDLLSGER
+520 AHELGLLTGKQFGR
-531 FARVQEKQKQCE
+531 IQEKQRQCE
-543 QASAWLNSARIKPTS
+543 QATTWLNSARVKASPKV
-558 ATNRVLTSLGTSPI
+558 NRRLKALGTTPI
-572 RESVA
+572 AESVPA
-577 PVELLRRPEV
+577 IELLRRPEV
-587 TWSDLAAM
+587 TWSDLRQMTIDERRMSNVGRIGNQAA
-595 AGGDMTEFGSA
+595 E
-606 NSDRVPGRAGHVPVS
+606 
-621 APVRDLVELEVKY
+621 LVELEVKY
-634 EGYIERTKHQLGQF
+634 EGYIERMKHQLAQF
-648 EELES
+648 DELES

-670 EVRERLSRNR
+670 EVRERLARSR

-706 GKR
+706 GRR

>member
-1 MDLSYS
+1 
-7 ACRTSQSEGRD
+7 
-18 VVMWSSGQVVERSNE
+18 
-33 PNPKL
+33 
-38 QLQLVLEL
+38 
-46 APFDACSLGLPLTQA
+46 
-61 RRLLESLPSMKR
+61 MKR

-137 GAMARLTDKA
+137 GAMAQLTDKA

-153 LNTNKGRAVRS
+153 LNTSKGRAVRS

-187 LDLHQGTAAR
+187 LNLHQGTAAR
-197 VLVRGK
+197 VMVRGK

-229 NGLVHIGLT
+229 NGLVHIGLVS
-238 HFPAGRLG
+238 FPAGRLG
-246 EAPAQMLSANLR
+246 EAPAQKLSANLR
-258 ELGFRIDRF
+258 ELGFRIGRF
-267 KTGTPPR
+267 KTGTPAR
-274 LDIRSLNLKRLQEQ
+274 LDMRSLNLKAMQKQ
-288 HGDAD
+288 DGDEP
-293 PVAFSAWTVEPV
+293 PVPFSDWTDEPPR
-305 ENRVSCHIAYTN
+305 NTASCYVTYTN
-317 PKTHRIVRAGLK
+317 KTTHRIVRAGLK

-357 DRDRHHVFIEP
+357 ERDRHHIFIEP
-368 EGTDTIECYPNGI
+368 EGKDTVECYPNGI

-394 HSIEGL
+394 HSIRGL

-477 YIGVMI
+477 YIGVMV

-520 AHELDLLSGER
+520 AHELGLLSGER

-543 QASAWLNSARIKPTS
+543 QASAWLNSARIKPT
-558 ATNRVLTSLGTSPI
+558 AVTNRVLTSLGTSPI

-587 TWSDLAAM
+587 TWSDLEAM
-595 AGGDMTEFGSA
+595 AEF
-606 NSDRVPGRAGHVPVS
+606 VPDLPTPVQE
-621 APVRDLVELEVKY
+621 LVELEVKY

-653 IAIPERLDFN
+653 IVIPERLDFN

-680 PASVGMAQRMPG
+680 PTSVGMAQRMPG
-692 ITPAAVFALLAYLK
+692 ITPAAVFAIMAFLK
-706 GKR
+706 GRK

>member
-1 MDLSYS
+1 V
-7 ACRTSQSEGRD
+7 RR
-18 VVMWSSGQVVERSNE
+18 ERSH
-33 PNPKL
+33 
-38 QLQLVLEL
+38 
-46 APFDACSLGLPLTQA
+46 
-61 RRLLESLPSMKR
+61 
-73 ERTYD
+73 D

-129 VRELDALG
+129 VRELDAMG
-137 GAMARLTDKA
+137 GAMAELTDKA

-153 LNTNKGRAVRS
+153 LNTSKGRAVRS

-171 QLYRRLVKQT
+171 QLYRRLVKQA
-181 VEQAEN
+181 VEQTEN
-187 LDLHQGTAAR
+187 LYLHQGTAAR

-238 HFPAGRLG
+238 SFPAGRLG
-246 EAPAQMLSANLR
+246 EAPALWLSANLR
-258 ELGFRIDRF
+258 ELGFRIGRF
-267 KTGTPPR
+267 KTGTPAR
-274 LDIRSLNLKRLQEQ
+274 LDLRSLNLKAMQKQ
-288 HGDAD
+288 DGDEP
-293 PVAFSAWTVEPV
+293 PVPFSDWTDEPPR
-305 ENRVSCHIAYTN
+305 NLASCYVTYTN
-317 PKTHRIVRAGLK
+317 KTTHRIVRAGLK
-329 QSPLYSGVIKGRG
+329 QSPLYSGTIKGRG

-357 DRDRHHVFIEP
+357 DRERHHIFIEP
-368 EGTDTIECYPNGI
+368 EGTDTVECYPNGI
-381 STSLPIHLQLRML
+381 STSLPVHLQLRML
-394 HSIEGL
+394 QSIKGL

-462 RVQEKPALVLTRADS
+462 RVLEKTAFVLTRADS

-512 ADLRLSPR
+512 ADLRLAPR
-520 AHELDLLSGER
+520 AHELGLLTNRQFSR
-531 FARVQEKQKQCE
+531 IQEKQHQCE
-543 QASAWLNSARIKPTS
+543 QATAWLNSARIKASPKV
-558 ATNRVLTSLGTSPI
+558 NRRLKGLGTTPI
-572 RESVA
+572 AESVPA
-577 PVELLRRPEV
+577 IELLRRPEV
-587 TWSDLAAM
+587 TWVDLEYM
-595 AGGDMTEFGSA
+595 TGDTI
-606 NSDRVPGRAGHVPVS
+606 PIPRAESGHVPVS
-621 APVRDLVELEVKY
+621 APVRDLIELEVKY
-634 EGYIERTKHQLGQF
+634 EGYIERTKRQLGQF

-670 EVRERLSRNR
+670 EVRERLLHNR

-706 GKR
+706 GRR